1 MAKLQNKVL
10 YFSAGADTT
19 YAYPLSSLVNIQSG
33 SSTRLDLFFHPGA
46 VGGGTDGKDQIKL
59 TIADGSE
66 KVVVAAIAKAIGDAY
81 GDAMVVIADDENNV
95 YVDSNVSAV
104 AFSAGS

>member
-1 MAKLQNKVL
+1 MAKLHEKIL

-66 KVVVAAIAKAIGDAY
+66 KTVVAAISKAIADPY
-81 GDAMVVIADDENNV
+81 SDAMVVIADDENGV
-95 YVDSNVSAV
+95 YVNSNVTAV
-104 AFSAGS
+104 AFSAGA